1 MEYKKNYDLWQGGA
15 WEQSSHPVCKP
26 LTLPDFEPPKRR
38 RPRLSVK
45 RRRFPRWPFTL
56 LGCLVLISVLVWG
69 ADKLLPSF
77 SIVTVPPSSSAPTKT
92 YEVLTEPIIPRSP
105 VGSGVTVN
113 LLPPALPPGQDEPLT
128 TTQIYD
134 QNVPSMV
141 SIYTTS
147 PHSSGSGTGIILT
160 QDGYLLTNDHV
171 ISGAAQVRVA
181 LHNNQVLDAKLV
193 GFDAAEDIA
202 VLKVDADGLT
212 PAKFGDSAALRC
224 GDPVVALGD
233 SLGYRSSITDGIVS
247 ALDREVKV
255 DNSTMVLIQTS
266 APINFGNSGGALIN
280 QYGQVVGITTIKIV
294 TKDGSAESLGFA
306 IPSARV
312 KYVADKL
319 IAGDVVRQGSFGF
332 TIATLP
338 VDGGGLELLYIEP
351 RSDCFAKGIQSGD
364 ILIRADGQDITCS
377 QDLIR
382 MKLTRGAGDSVE
394 LELLRDGKPYTV
406 TITLTDSQ
414 ILNETEVTP

>member
-1 MEYKKNYDLWQGGA
+1 MEDNKNYDLWQGGA
-15 WEQSSHPVCKP
+15 WEQPSHPVCNP
-26 LTLPDFEPPKRR
+26 LRLPALEPQKRK
-38 RPRLSVK
+38 RPRLAVK
-45 RRRFPRWPFTL
+45 ERGFPRWPFAL
-56 LGCLVLISVLVWG
+56 LGCLALIAVLAWG
-69 ADKLLPSF
+69 VDKLLPSI
-77 SIVTVPPSSSAPTKT
+77 SIMTSPPSHSTPSQS
-92 YEVLTEPIIPRSP
+92 YEVLTEPTIPRSP
-105 VGSGVTVN
+105 VGSGVTVD
-113 LLPPALPPGQDEPLT
+113 LLPPALPPGQEEPLT
-128 TTQIYD
+128 TTQIYE

-147 PHSSGSGTGIILT
+147 PHSTGSGTGIILT
-160 QDGYLLTNDHV
+160 QDGYLLTNAHV
-171 ISGAAQVRVA
+171 ISGAHQVRVA
-181 LHNNQVLDAKLV
+181 LHNNQVLEARLV
-193 GFDAAEDIA
+193 GFDAEEDIA
-202 VLKVDADGLT
+202 VLKVDADQLT

-224 GDPVVALGD
+224 GDPVAALGD
-233 SLGYRSSITDGIVS
+233 SLGYRSSITEGIVS

-332 TIATLP
+332 TVATLP

-351 RSDCFAKGIQSGD
+351 RSDCFAKGIQTGD

-377 QDLIR
+377 QDLVR
-382 MKLTRGAGDSVE
+382 MKLTRGAGDTVE
-394 LELLRDGKPYTV
+394 LELLRNGKPYTV
-406 TITLTDSQ
+406 TVALIDTQ
-414 ILNETEVTP
+414 ILNKTEVAP

>member
-1 MEYKKNYDLWQGGA
+1 MDENKHYDLWQGGA
-15 WEQSSHPVCKP
+15 WEQPSHPVCRP
-26 LTLPDFEPPKRR
+26 LRLADPEPQKKRH
-38 RPRLSVK
+38 PRLHLK
-45 RRRFPRWPFTL
+45 RKKRFLPWPVTL
-56 LGCLVLISVLVWG
+56 VGCAVLIAVLAWG
-69 ADKLLPSF
+69 AGKLLPSF
-77 SIVTVPPSSSAPTKT
+77 SVAIFPPQSSSAPSAPSTPQPI
-92 YEVLTEPIIPRSP
+92 LSEPSIPRAP

-113 LLPPALPPGQDEPLT
+113 LLPPTLPPGQEAPLT
-128 TTQIYD
+128 TTEIYE

-160 QDGYLLTNDHV
+160 PDGYLLTNAHV
-171 ISGAAQVRVA
+171 IAGAHQVRVA

-193 GFDAAEDIA
+193 GFNATEDIA
-202 VLKVDADGLT
+202 VLKVDADHLS

-247 ALDREVKV
+247 ALDRELKV

-332 TIATLP
+332 TVATFP
-338 VDGGGLELLYIEP
+338 VDGGGLELLYVEP
-351 RSDCFAKGIQSGD
+351 RSDCHTKGIQAGD

-377 QDLIR
+377 QDLVR

-394 LELLRDGKPYTV
+394 LELLRNGEPYTV

-414 ILNETEVTP
+414 TLN